1 MGAWHKRRGS
11 GPRGFW
17 RVGMKGRL
25 NSAIL
30 GLVAFNLLAMLAVF
44 LLAYG
49 AGAKSGGT
57 ALWNFGALRS
67 EALFPLLGAAGVL
80 VVGSL
85 IVFFRLS
92 NSICEPV
99 GALVEFAEQ
108 VSEGEFGAR
117 LDGEGKDD
125 FAYVAQRL
133 NKAAAQAAKS
143 MQDEQAQRDLQRSVT
158 EFLAVV
164 SQIARGDLTLRGS
177 VTSDALGNVVD
188 SVNYMLDNFTS
199 VLRRVRDAAND
210 VSASANQIMGAS
222 ETMATGATQ
231 QDHEITNTSSAV
243 EELTVSMKQVSNN
256 AEASAEAARRALD
269 AAEQGNRSV
278 RDTLE
283 GMQRIRSS
291 VQATAKKIKSLG
303 DRSLEISEIINV
315 INDITEQTNL
325 LALNAAIEAARAGE
339 AGRGFAVVADEV
351 RKLAEHSRTA
361 TKDIAALIKAIQ
373 AETNEAVVVMEE
385 GTREVEVG
393 ARLADQAGKALEAIS
408 AVVRQSAELVQ
419 EISLASKQQVR
430 GTEGVA
436 NAMQIISNITRQT
449 SQGARQ
455 TARSTEKMVKMSEQL
470 NEALSQFRVQPTH
483 GQPANGQPA
492 NALPIASQATNAPLA
507 PNQRKEAQAGAG
519 RG

>member
-1 MGAWHKRRGS
+1 
-11 GPRGFW
+11 
-17 RVGMKGRL
+17 MKGRL
-25 NSAIL
+25 NSTIIALVAINCVLTAAVL
-30 GLVAFNLLAMLAVF
+30 GL
-44 LLAYG
+44 AYS
-49 AGAKSGGT
+49 AGARSGGKSMF
-57 ALWNFGALRS
+57 AIGALS
-67 EALFPLLGAAGVL
+67 SDALIPLLGAIAAL
-80 VVGSL
+80 VIGSL
-85 IVFFRLS
+85 LVLFRLS
-92 NSICEPV
+92 NKVAEPV
-99 GALVEFAEQ
+99 KGLVGFADQVGA
-108 VSEGEFGAR
+108 GDFGAR
-117 LDGEGKDD
+117 LPEGEEDD
-125 FAYVAQRL
+125 FGYIASRLNQAAAKAAKAVQDEEAQR
-133 NKAAAQAAKS
+133 A
-143 MQDEQAQRDLQRSVT
+143 LQRSVT
-158 EFLAVV
+158 EFLTVV
-164 SQIARGDLTLRGS
+164 SQIARGDLTLRGN

-188 SVNYMLDNFTS
+188 SVNYMLDNFTQ
-199 VLRRVRDAAND
+199 VLRRVRDAASD
-210 VSASANQIMGAS
+210 VSSSANQILTAS

-269 AAEQGNRSV
+269 AADQGNRSV
-278 RDTLE
+278 RDTLD

-436 NAMQIISNITRQT
+436 NAMQIISGITHQT

-455 TARSTEKMVKMSEQL
+455 TARSMELMVKMSEQL
-470 NEALSQFRVQPTH
+470 NEALSQFRVQAAQSP
-483 GQPANGQPA
+483 
-492 NALPIASQATNAPLA
+492 
-507 PNQRKEAQAGAG
+507 QRKELQAGAV
-519 RG
+519 RN

>member
-1 MGAWHKRRGS
+1 
-11 GPRGFW
+11 
-17 RVGMKGRL
+17 MKGRL
-25 NSAIL
+25 NHAIWTL
-30 GLVAFNLLAMLAVF
+30 GTINGIALFAV
-44 LLAYG
+44 LYLAYE
-49 AGAKSGGT
+49 AGAHANGLGMADVMSAPGKTPMLFFAAAFLCLATTLIVLVMLSNKV
-57 ALWNFGALRS
+57 AKPVS
-67 EALFPLLGAAGVL
+67 ELVDYSQKFAAGNYTSRPQIESDDDF
-80 VVGSL
+80 GL
-85 IVFFRLS
+85 IVENFTRS
-92 NSICEPV
+92 
-99 GALVEFAEQ
+99 
-108 VSEGEFGAR
+108 SERINRAVLNQE
-117 LDGEGKDD
+117 
-125 FAYVAQRL
+125 AQE
-133 NKAAAQAAKS
+133 N
-143 MQDEQAQRDLQRSVT
+143 LQKSVT
-158 EFLAVV
+158 EFLTVV
-164 SQIARGDLTLRGS
+164 SQIGRGDLTLRGR
-177 VTSDALGNVVD
+177 VTSDGLGNVVD
-188 SVNYMLDNFTS
+188 SVNYMLDNFVK
-199 VLRRVRDAAND
+199 VLERVRKAAID
-210 VSASANQIMGAS
+210 VSSSANEILLSSEDMASGAV
-222 ETMATGATQ
+222 Q
-231 QDHEITNTSSAV
+231 QDQEITNTSSAV
-243 EELTVSMKQVSNN
+243 EQLTVSMKQVSNN

-269 AAEQGNRSV
+269 AAEQGNRAV

-385 GTREVEVG
+385 GTKEVEVG

-408 AVVRQSAELVQ
+408 SVVRQSAELVQ

-455 TARSTEKMVKMSEQL
+455 TARTVENMVKLSEQL
-470 NEALSQFRVQPTH
+470 NEALSQFRISSGGPVEVKE
-483 GQPANGQPA
+483 
-492 NALPIASQATNAPLA
+492 LA
-507 PNQRKEAQAGAG
+507 AAAVLSR
-519 RG
+519 R